1 MQKIFVSVLCLVCFV
16 SEITDAVKFRRDL
29 KVFVRYN
36 VKVNMFPPNTIFAY
50 ADGFRLNWDIAP
62 KKKTSRG
69 LDSVDTNVLTKSNFI
84 RSIESLFYSH
94 GFNGTSCIERAR
106 CEAQLLGI
114 PQDVITH
121 LYRDIF
127 GPDPNKTD
135 LETCENNTPACSLSI
150 LHLITSLESVAEY
163 F

>member
-69 LDSVDTNVLTKSNFI
+69 TVSTGHPALREPDVKPSYSEFLRMSLPIFTGTYLGQIRIKQILKHVKITLLPVLF
-84 RSIESLFYSH
+84 
-94 GFNGTSCIERAR
+94 
-106 CEAQLLGI
+106 Q
-114 PQDVITH
+114 
-121 LYRDIF
+121 
-127 GPDPNKTD
+127 
-135 LETCENNTPACSLSI
+135 
-150 LHLITSLESVAEY
+150 Y
-163 F
+163 FT